1 MLAKR
6 FFGQRCPHVAV
17 DSWAKM
23 VLSRNGNG
31 RFRLFG
37 VGFRNPLPFS
47 SKKSVL
53 LAHTLGGSCTEAQ
66 TFCCIHFVEFF
77 FPFLW
82 ICFPFFRTTL
92 CRLRI
97 KRVVDSILSIAANG
111 PVKNT
116 LHSTGH
122 KATLRQREKGEVAQK
137 GQRRD
142 WCVEGGFTVS
152 TSSHTLRRRCSVL
165 RHGPL
170 GLQHCLEPARH
181 APDHLRDR
189 LGVVLVHPIDGVPH
203 PGPEGL

>member
-1 MLAKR
+1 MTGDLKVGQFPCGPSLYRGPAAKR
-6 FFGQRCPHVAV
+6 
-17 DSWAKM
+17 
-23 VLSRNGNG
+23 
-31 RFRLFG
+31 
-37 VGFRNPLPFS
+37 VGWTSHKCLPVFC
-47 SKKSVL
+47 KNIL
-53 LAHTLGGSCTEAQ
+53 TLPEDQ
-66 TFCCIHFVEFF
+66 TFCCIDFAKLF
-77 FPFLW
+77 FPFFW
-82 ICFPFFRTTL
+82 ICFPFVRTTL